1 MPVNNATPVCWL
13 GLDGSET
20 TTSTLT
26 VNSCPPR
33 WIRSNKTGAYGGW
46 RNWSAKTEQQCL
58 DACVANSSCVAV
70 DWVDRYGTWGDL
82 CWMHNKHGRYYTNN
96 AATHIEI
103 IRRCNTKSST
113 WHRTIANLLTHNIL
127 KLIFFRLK
135 LQLAKIHNFFLALLT
150 YLLGT
155 YASRNLGFIFDEH
168 LTFSV

>member
-1 MPVNNATPVCWL
+1 MSVNNATLMCWL
-13 GLDGSET
+13 GSDGSET

-33 WIRSNKTGAYGGW
+33 WIRSNKMGAHSGR
-46 RNWSAKTEQQCL
+46 RNWSAETKQQCL
-58 DACVANSSCVAV
+58 DACVADSSCVAV
-70 DWVDRYGTWGDL
+70 DWVDPWPHVARWDE

-103 IRRCNTKSST
+103 IRQCNTKSST

-135 LQLAKIHNFFLALLT
+135 LQLAKIHNLFLTLLKLGL
-150 YLLGT
+150 YLL
-155 YASRNLGFIFDEH
+155 I
-168 LTFSV
+168 